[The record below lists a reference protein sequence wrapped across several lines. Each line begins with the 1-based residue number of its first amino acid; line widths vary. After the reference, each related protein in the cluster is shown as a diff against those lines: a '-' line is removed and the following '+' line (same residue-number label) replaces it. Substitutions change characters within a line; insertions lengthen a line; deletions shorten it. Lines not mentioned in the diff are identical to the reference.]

1 MFKVYTTDEFD
12 RRFKKLDKS
21 LQVQID
27 KQIEQLETNPYVGK
41 PLGYE
46 FFREKKVLNYRFY
59 YLVYN
64 DYIVVFIVSLSDKKD
79 QQEKQLTGFE
89 NLSIFIRKK

>member
-89 NLSIFIRKK
+89 NLSLFIRKK